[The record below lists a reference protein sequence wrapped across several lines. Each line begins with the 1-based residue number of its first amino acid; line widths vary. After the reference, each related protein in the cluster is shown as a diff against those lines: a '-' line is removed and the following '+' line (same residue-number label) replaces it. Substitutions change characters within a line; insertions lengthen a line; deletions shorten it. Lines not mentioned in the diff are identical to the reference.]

1 MNIDIDEPEAPLAR
15 SPKVLEVGAKLQQLR
30 RERNW
35 TLHDASR
42 ATGISVSTLSKIERE
57 ALSPTVTTLS
67 RIANGFRVD
76 AADLLS
82 DGSGAATGRRSIT
95 RADDGQLNPTGTCDN
110 VWLCGDLAKKK
121 MAPIRTRV
129 RARDVS
135 EYSEWASYNAEIFV
149 TVLSGTLVVHSD
161 IYAPAVLHE
170 GDSMYYDANTGHVW
184 TSEGEEDAIVLWVH
198 TQ

>member
-1 MNIDIDEPEAPLAR
+1 MNIDIREPEAAL
-15 SPKVLEVGAKLQQLR
+15 SGNPKVLEVGAKLQQLR

-35 TLHDASR
+35 TLQDASR
-42 ATGISVSTLSKIERE
+42 ETGIAVSTLSKIERE

-67 RIANGFRVD
+67 RIASGFRID
-76 AADLLS
+76 AATLLT
-82 DGSGAATGRRSIT
+82 DDSGGATGRQSIT
-95 RADDGQLNPTGTCDN
+95 RFDDGKFSPTGTCDN
-110 VWLCGDLAKKK
+110 VWLCSDLAQKK

-129 RARDVS
+129 RARDTK
-135 EYSEWASYNAEIFV
+135 EYSEWACYNAEVFV

-161 IYAPAVLHE
+161 IYAPVVLNE

-184 TSEGEEDAIVLWVH
+184 TSQGDEDAIVLWVH